1 MDMANM
7 LRAQYSLGGWT
18 LAFFLYS
25 FAGWCWEV
33 LLYLVRDRTLVNR
46 GFLSGP
52 FLPVYGFGALGML
65 IVCLPVKEDVGKV
78 MIVGALA
85 ASLLEYAAGALVLRV
100 LHVRYWDYSEE
111 RMNLGGHVCLMS
123 ALTWAAFAV
132 AVVCVLHPLFQPSL
146 ARIPANL
153 CGAFAGT
160 LAVLALGDAIPKGLK
175 RRVRT

>member
-1 MDMANM
+1 MASM
-7 LRAQYSLGGWT
+7 LRAQYSLSGWA

-33 LLYLVRDRTLVNR
+33 MLYLVRDRRLVNR

-65 IVCLPVKEDVGKV
+65 IVCLPVKESVGKV
-78 MIVGALA
+78 MIVGTLTACA
-85 ASLLEYAAGALVLRV
+85 LEYAAGALVLRV
-100 LHVRYWDYSEE
+100 LHARYWDYSGQ

-132 AVVCVLHPLFQPSL
+132 AVVCILHPLFRPSVN
-146 ARIPANL
+146 RIPESL
-153 CGAFAGT
+153 CGTMAGT
-160 LAVLALGDAIPKGLK
+160 LAVLALGDAVPKGLK
-175 RRVRT
+175 RRART

>member
-1 MDMANM
+1 MASM
-7 LRAQYSLGGWT
+7 LRAQYSLSGWA

-25 FAGWCWEV
+25 FVGWCWEV
-33 LLYLVRDRTLVNR
+33 ALYLVRDKMLVNR

-65 IVCLPVKEDVGKV
+65 LVCLPVKEHVGKV

-100 LHVRYWDYSEE
+100 LHRRYWDYRKE
-111 RMNLGGHVCLMS
+111 RMNLGGHVCLLS

-146 ARIPANL
+146 ARIPKEPCAAL
-153 CGAFAGT
+153 SGT

-175 RRVRT
+175 RRART